1 MNENSVIFKGI
12 PNGILIILDNQV
24 SFEELKISLSKK
36 VIQAKDFFEDANI
49 SITFKG
55 RELSENEELELLEI
69 ISKESGLEIS
79 FVNNEATLNNE
90 PKHKLQENTVPENAP
105 LTPHIL
111 TAKNN
116 ITYYHKGSLRSG
128 QRIDFSGSVVIIG
141 DVNPGSQILAEG
153 NIIVLGKLKGSVHAG
168 CKGANDC
175 FVSALNMNP
184 IQLIIKDIIA
194 FFPEDLEKERGPE
207 FAYVKDEQIFVEPL
221 IN

>member
-12 PNGILIILDNQV
+12 QNGILIMLD
-24 SFEELKISLSKK
+24 SEIPFEELKTSLDKK
-36 VIQAKDFFEDANI
+36 VVQAKDFFEGANI

-55 RELSENEELELLEI
+55 RDLTENEELELLEV
-69 ISKESGLEIS
+69 ISKKSGLEIS
-79 FVNNEATLNNE
+79 FVNSEKFLNTKIE
-90 PKHKLQENTVPENAP
+90 ESPEKSILAP
-105 LTPHIL
+105 PIL

-128 QRIDFSGSVVIIG
+128 QRIDFSGSVIIIG
-141 DVNPGSQILAEG
+141 DVNPGAQVFAEG

-168 CKGANDC
+168 CKGAEDC
-175 FVSALNMNP
+175 FISALHMNP
-184 IQLIIKDIIA
+184 IQLIIKDVIT

-207 FAYVKDEQIFVEPL
+207 FAYVKDGQIFVESL